1 MAPPPPQTVLQ
12 LEKGF
17 LQPEM
22 ARKPKRPKEGLLPIP
37 ALPDYGRGIA
47 ALARFGK
54 TSGLPREGPWEPY
67 TRQAEAFRKHH
78 CRMLAIQA
86 GGVCGAAP
94 STIVTSAAAQM
105 AVSQFL
111 FDQGARDMDTAQLKL
126 ASQMANDSRTNLLAA
141 YELAIREAQAL
152 RAVQKDDPTKLLE
165 LALAEDP
172 DLGEE

>member
-1 MAPPPPQTVLQ
+1 
-12 LEKGF
+12 
-17 LQPEM
+17 M
-22 ARKPKRPKEGLLPIP
+22 ARRPKRPKEGLLPVP

-86 GGVCGAAP
+86 GGICGAAP
-94 STIVTSAAAQM
+94 STMVTSAAAQM

-111 FDQGARDMDTAQLKL
+111 FDQGARENDVQKL
-126 ASQMANDSRTNLLAA
+126 RVASQMANDSRSNLLAA
-141 YELAIREAQAL
+141 YEMAIKEAVAL
-152 RAVQKDDPTKLLE
+152 KAIQTENPMALLE
-165 LALAEDP
+165 MALKAE
-172 DLGEE
+172 EED